1 MQVEQALA
9 ACEAAVREHDP
20 DRFLSA
26 LFAPADKR
34 PLLFTLYAFNHEIAR
49 IGESVREPMMGE
61 IRLQWWREAVE
72 SARAGRPRDH
82 EVVLALAHLFEKADV
97 PGDLFEALIDARAC
111 DLPDEEFADIAA
123 LETYADAT
131 SGAVMRIAAQVLGSG
146 EQHDS
151 LTRAAGTAYGL
162 TGLLRSLP
170 FHAMRRKL
178 YLPLDI
184 VAREGLSSEFL
195 FAGRERE
202 KVKAVMAAVAERAR
216 HHFDA
221 ARAFAKPGGAFAS
234 VLPAATVPAYL
245 KQMAGPGFDP
255 FVTRAELPL
264 YRRQLSM
271 LRANLRGHI

>member
-1 MQVEQALA
+1 MQVERALA
-9 ACEAAVREHDP
+9 ACETTVREHDP

-34 PLLFTLYAFNHEIAR
+34 ARLFTLYAFNHELAR

-72 SARAGRPRDH
+72 SACAGTPRDH
-82 EVVLALAHLFEKADV
+82 EVVVALAHLFEATDV
-97 PGDLFEALIDARAC
+97 PGALFAALIDARTR
-111 DLPDEEFADIAA
+111 DLPGEDFADIAA
-123 LETYADAT
+123 LEDYADAT
-131 SGAVMRIAAQVLGSG
+131 SGALMRIAVRILGGG
-146 EQHDS
+146 EAHGS

-162 TGLLRSLP
+162 TGILRSLP

-178 YLPLDI
+178 YLPLDM
-184 VAREGLSSEFL
+184 VAHEGLSSEIV

-202 KVKAVMAAVAERAR
+202 RVKAVMAGVAGRAQL
-216 HHFDA
+216 HFDA

-245 KQMAGPGFDP
+245 GQMAGPGFDP

-271 LRANLRGHI
+271 LRAKLRGHI